1 MGMVLLIVG
10 ITMQVITTNMV
21 ALYFARL
28 ITGLANG
35 FIMNFTFVFI
45 AEMAPA
51 HLRGVAYGLATGWV
65 TLGAAIGYVRK
76 PFRASMFFSVVPN

>member
-1 MGMVLLIVG
+1 MIGMVLLVVG
-10 ITMQVITTNMV
+10 ITMQVVTTNMV

-35 FIMNFTFVFI
+35 FIMNFTFVYI

-65 TLGAAIGYVRK
+65 TLGAAIGFVRK
-76 PFRASMFFSVVPN
+76 PFRASMVFSVI

>member
-1 MGMVLLIVG
+1 
-10 ITMQVITTNMV
+10 MQITTTSMG
-21 ALYFARL
+21 ALYAARL

-35 FIMNFTFVFI
+35 LIMNFTFVYI

-51 HLRGVAYGLATGWV
+51 HLRGVAYALATGWV

-76 PFRASMFFSVVPN
+76 PSRASMLISVIPNLRKDAAFR